1 MKANI
6 STFIAALLLAAVVAG
21 CGSDQDSADS
31 SEAGDRTEPVFDVEQ
46 TADDAAASVEESAEL
61 AGDAMDDA
69 GDAMADAGEQ
79 AMEAGQ
85 DAADRAGEMAAD
97 AAEQTREMAEQAGD
111 EVTQMAEDAG
121 EEMAQMA
128 EEAGDQ
134 AEEAMAGAAGTMSMD
149 DDAASSGD
157 SGDPCVVDVQV
168 GDSLAY
174 SVDSISVPSSCESVT
189 INLAHT
195 GSLPKEA
202 MGHNWVLV
210 PADAMDAIGQ
220 AGMSAGLD
228 NNYLPDDDRIVAATE
243 IVGGG
248 QRTSVTFSLDDLED
262 GVDYGYVCTFP
273 GHSTVMRGSF
283 NVE

>member
-6 STFIAALLLAAVVAG
+6 STSIAALLLAAVVAG

-31 SEAGDRTEPVFDVEQ
+31 SDAGERTEPVFDVEQ
-46 TADDAAASVEESAEL
+46 TADEAAASVEESAEA

-79 AMEAGQ
+79 AMQAGQ

-134 AEEAMAGAAGTMSMD
+134 AEAAAAGAAGAMAMD
-149 DDAASSGD
+149 DDAEASGESG
-157 SGDPCVVDVQV
+157 GPCVVDVEV
-168 GDSLAY
+168 GDSIAY
-174 SVDSISVPSSCESVT
+174 SVDSISVPSSCDSVT

-195 GSLPKEA
+195 GTLPKEA
-202 MGHNWVLV
+202 MGHNWVLA
-210 PADAMDAIGQ
+210 PADALGEIGQ
-220 AGMSAGLD
+220 AGMSAGPD
-228 NNYLPDDDRIVAATE
+228 SDYLPDDDRIVAATE
-243 IVGGG
+243 MIGGG
-248 QRTSVTFSLDDLED
+248 ESTSVTFSLGDLED
-262 GVDYGYVCTFP
+262 GVEYGYVCTFP
-273 GHSTVMRGSF
+273 GHYTVMQGSF
-283 NVE
+283 TVE